1 MNLYFCRTFYYNESN
16 DEEERE
22 VLFVPAESLKDLV
35 EQLDHWYG
43 KDNLIEISVKTL
55 NDTGCLALEDIEEN
69 TELVER
75 IRDIAEITTQY

>member
-1 MNLYFCRTFYYNESN
+1 MNLYFCKTFYYNGSN

-22 VLFVPAESLKDLV
+22 VLFVPAESLNDLV
-35 EQLDHWYG
+35 EKLDHWYG
-43 KDNLIEISVKTL
+43 KDNLIEFSVKTL